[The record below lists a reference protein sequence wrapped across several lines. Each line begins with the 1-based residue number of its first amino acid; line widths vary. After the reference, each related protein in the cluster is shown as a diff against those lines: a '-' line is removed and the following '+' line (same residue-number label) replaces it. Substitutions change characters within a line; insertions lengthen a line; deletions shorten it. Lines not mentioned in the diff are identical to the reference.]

1 MSTDPNQPRRPEIT
15 TPEQLS
21 EDETQELS
29 LRPQRLSEFVGQP
42 KVKDSLQ
49 IAIDAALNRREPLD
63 HVLLYGPPGLGKTT
77 LAMLIARE
85 MGVNIKITSGPV
97 LEKPADLVS
106 TLTNLREGD
115 VLFIDEI
122 HRLRPIIEE
131 FLYPAMEDY
140 RVDIRISE
148 GPNAQTISMP
158 IERFTLIGATTR
170 FGLLTPPMRARF
182 GIVQRLNYY
191 PVDQLT
197 FIVARTAEIFGVKC
211 EAKGALEIA
220 RRSRGTPRVANRLI
234 RRVRDYAQVRADGV
248 ITEAVADAA
257 LQLLEV
263 DEFGLDEMDT
273 RVLRSLIEQFGG
285 GPVGLGTLA
294 IAIGEDAGTLEEVY
308 EPFLI
313 QTGFLMR
320 TPRGRVATA
329 QAYRR
334 FGYAPPVDQS
344 NVQAGFTSIPPQQSL
359 FDA

>member
-1 MSTDPNQPRRPEIT
+1 MSIDPNQPRRPEIT

-334 FGYAPPVDQS
+334 FGYAPPVDNA
-344 NVQAGFTSIPPQQSL
+344 NVHPGFSSIPPQQSL

>member
-1 MSTDPNQPRRPEIT
+1 MSPSEKHDRAEIT
-15 TPEQLS
+15 TPQQLS
-21 EDETQELS
+21 DEESAELS

-42 KVKDSLQ
+42 KVKESLQ
-49 IAIDAALNRREPLD
+49 IAVDAALSRRESLD

-77 LAMLIARE
+77 LGMLMARE

-115 VLFIDEI
+115 ILFIDEI

-131 FLYPAMEDY
+131 FLYPAMEDF

-148 GPNAQTISMP
+148 GPNAQTISMG

-170 FGLLTPPMRARF
+170 YGLLTPPMRARF

-197 FIVARTAEIFGVKC
+197 FIVARTAEIFGVAC
-211 EAKGALEIA
+211 EPAGALEIA

-234 RRVRDYAQVRADGV
+234 RRVRDYAQVRAEGV
-248 ITEAVADAA
+248 ITKDVADAA
-257 LQLLEV
+257 LHMLEV

-285 GPVGLGTLA
+285 GPVGLSTLA
-294 IAIGEDAGTLEEVY
+294 VAIGEDAGTLEEVY

-313 QTGFLMR
+313 QNGFLMR
-320 TPRGRVATA
+320 TPRGRIATA
-329 QAYRR
+329 HAYRH
-334 FGYAPPVDQS
+334 FGYAPPVDQ
-344 NVQAGFTSIPPQQSL
+344 NRPDHLPAPQQNL